1 MRKVQVLTDSCSD
14 LSEELLKKYGIDY
27 CRMNTVYQE
36 KETPA
41 SLLWEYYTPSELYGI
56 MRDGHRVKT
65 TQVPPEEFQRVF
77 GIYLEKACDI
87 VYIGCS
93 TKQSGSVNTA
103 LVLSKKLSEQ
113 YPDAKIYCIDSLNAS
128 IGEGMLAVRAAE
140 LASEGKSA
148 DEIYE
153 TVMSLR
159 NRVNEYVT
167 VHSLDALKRAGRV
180 KASAAFF
187 GNLMGVKPIL
197 ISDANG
203 EQTPVKK
210 VKGRLKSL
218 SEMVAMLKESI
229 TEPEQQVIYLAHAD
243 CPAEEVTALK
253 QMIMEQIPCRGIET
267 VYIGPIIGASI
278 GPDAIGIWGYGQE
291 ITYKVGDAK

>member
-1 MRKVQVLTDSCSD
+1 MRKVQVLTDSCAD
-14 LSEELLKKYGIDY
+14 LSEALLKKYGIDY

-41 SLLWEYYTPSELYGI
+41 SLLWEYYTPSELYGL
-56 MRDGHRVKT
+56 MRDGQRIKT
-65 TQVPPEEFQRVF
+65 TQVPPEEFSRVF
-77 GIYLEKACDI
+77 GAYLEEGCDI
-87 VYIGCS
+87 VYVGCS

-103 LVLSKKLSEQ
+103 TVLSKKLSEQ

-128 IGEGMLAVRAAE
+128 IGEGMLAIRAAE
-140 LASEGKSA
+140 LAAEGKTA
-148 DEIYE
+148 DEVYE

-159 NRVNEYVT
+159 NRINEYVT
-167 VHSLDALKRAGRV
+167 VHSLDALKRSGRV

-197 ISDANG
+197 ISDADG
-203 EQTPVKK
+203 AQTPIKK

-218 SEMVAMLKESI
+218 NEMVALLKDSI
-229 TEPEQQVIYLAHAD
+229 IDPEEQIIYLAHAD
-243 CPAEEVTALK
+243 CSAEELETLK
-253 QMIMEQIPCRGIET
+253 RAITEQIPCRGVET

-278 GPDAIGIWGYGQE
+278 GPDAIGIWGYGRE
-291 ITYKVGDAK
+291 ITYRVGDAT